1 MQSSCDSRPKGKPR
15 SETNTKG
22 DSIDSRLSRR
32 RARNST
38 PDSGCVDGSPFF
50 ARFTW
55 MRALAKS
62 MLSHFRLRRPPTPA
76 TNVVDISRARAKAA
90 APIVKTSNIAEL
102 NQMLAGSSPNP
113 WAPPPGW

>member
-1 MQSSCDSRPKGKPR
+1 MCGCTGNENLAASPSRAIILRLPAVVKGEPR

-38 PDSGCVDGSPFF
+38 PDSGCVEGSPFF

-62 MLSHFRLRRPPTPA
+62 MLSQDERLVHRHRGA
-76 TNVVDISRARAKAA
+76 LTNRV
-90 APIVKTSNIAEL
+90 L
-102 NQMLAGSSPNP
+102 GSSHR
-113 WAPPPGW
+113 GRSGSEEERD